1 MKLKMLAICTALIA
15 PAVAHA
21 EWKRAESKNFI
32 VFSEG
37 SEEELRKATENM
49 EKFAFVQAVV
59 QGKKDVPPSPVKL
72 KVYMVPSVPAVVA
85 TMPFPAYGVGGY
97 YNPVLRGPFLVTPRR
112 GLRGTRMSSAY
123 KVGAV
128 DDSFSADGVFY
139 HELTHHFM
147 FQYSPA
153 AYPSW
158 YSEGFAEFWGGFQI
172 DTSDKGD
179 VVRFGLPQTSRL
191 SQINSS
197 GSWLP
202 AEKLLTA
209 RSYADAGDAI
219 GLLYAE
225 GWLLTHYSFIN
236 SERNKQL
243 QTYLAAIN
251 RGESYAD
258 AAKEG
263 FGTTLNALDSELKD
277 YARSTKLGTQQIS
290 FKPIPTGDITIRA
303 TTPAENELL
312 DEDQRLS
319 GGIAKS
325 DIDAFVRR
333 VREGAAKFPNDP
345 YALGVL
351 TETED
356 LAGNAAEADA
366 ALKRWIA
373 VAPRDAM
380 ALMFKGKLA
389 TERLKAAKSTSE
401 AAWDAARQD
410 ILAAIKLAPNVPRVY
425 KVYYDSWVDA
435 GRYPPPPGALN
446 GLAYALKLVPNDDDL
461 RYLVAK
467 DYETR
472 DMIPEA
478 IAVIRPLAYTIKPDS
493 ELSPREKRNRDK
505 AKKEYALVGEDVDRE
520 TPRDMYDRLLK
531 KQAEAKQ
538 AKPGAK

>member
-1 MKLKMLAICTALIA
+1 MNFKLLAICATLVA
-15 PAVAHA
+15 PGIAHA
-21 EWKRAESKNFI
+21 DWKRAESKNFI

-37 SEEELRKATENM
+37 SEEELRTATENM

-72 KVYMVPSVPAVVA
+72 KVYMVANVPAVVA
-85 TMPFPAYGVGGY
+85 TLPFPSYGVGGY

-112 GLRGTRMSSAY
+112 GIRSTKMRSARRLS
-123 KVGAV
+123 AA
-128 DDSFSADGVFY
+128 DDAFEADGVFY

-172 DTSDKGD
+172 ETSDKAD
-179 VVRFGLPQTSRL
+179 LVRFGLPQTSRL
-191 SQINSS
+191 TQIAR
-197 GSWLP
+197 LP
-202 AEKLLTA
+202 WMPMEKLLTA
-209 RSYADAGDAI
+209 RSYADAGDQI
-219 GLLYAE
+219 GSLYAQ
-225 GWLLTHYSFIN
+225 GWLLTHYSFVN

-251 RGESYAD
+251 RGETYAD
-258 AAKEG
+258 AAKAG
-263 FGTTLNALDSELKD
+263 YGATLDALNSELQA
-277 YARSTKLGTQQIS
+277 YARQGKIGTQQIS
-290 FKPIPTGDITIRA
+290 FKPIPTGEIAIRA

-319 GGIAKS
+319 GGVAKS
-325 DIDAFVRR
+325 DRESFVRR

-345 YALGVL
+345 FALAVL

-356 LAGNAAEADA
+356 LAGNAAEAQA
-366 ALKRWIA
+366 ALDRWIA
-373 VAPRDAM
+373 VAPKDPG

-389 TERLKAAKSTSE
+389 TQRLAAAKSTD
-401 AAWDAARQD
+401 ADAWETARAN
-410 ILAAIKLAPNVPRVY
+410 IAAAIKASPDTPRFY
-425 KVYYDSWVDA
+425 KVYYDSFVA
-435 GRYPPPPGALN
+435 EGRYPPPAGALN

-461 RYLVAK
+461 RYQVAK
-467 DYETR
+467 DYEDR

-493 ELSPREKRNRDK
+493 ELSPGEKRRRDK
-505 AKKEYALVGEDVDRE
+505 AKETYAMLGQTDYE
-520 TPRDMYDRLLK
+520 TPREMYDRLLK
-531 KQAEAKQ
+531 KQDEAKGGKT
-538 AKPGAK
+538 AGN